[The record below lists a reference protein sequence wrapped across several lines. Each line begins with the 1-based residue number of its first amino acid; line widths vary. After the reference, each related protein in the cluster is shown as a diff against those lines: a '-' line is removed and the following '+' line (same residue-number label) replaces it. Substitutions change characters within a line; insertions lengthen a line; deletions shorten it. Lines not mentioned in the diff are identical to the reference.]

1 MDAAQFYHQAVS
13 RALMEDFLGAIED
26 FDRVIHLNPNDADA
40 FYNRG
45 FVRYKLG
52 NKQGAIEDYTKAVCI
67 NPKKAAAYLN
77 RGSVRLELADEQ
89 GAIEDYTQTILL
101 NSTCLEAYY
110 HRGRARSCLGDYHGA
125 IEDFN
130 RTLNFNPTFADAC
143 NQRGDARL
151 NLKDE
156 QRAVQDYQ
164 KAEKLYREQG
174 MTNECQVVQAKI
186 EAISTTSTPNQFT
199 RGANRYKVDRYISAA
214 TITGKP
220 PKRYINVME
229 KLVTGEFD
237 IQIARLPKT
246 VQAQINRTDAEA
258 WALNHLPAQY
268 ATSQRWV
275 HRSTEKLLEKHR
287 EQITAAVKQ
296 GITVVFKNNQPPES
310 PYLPDSSNWDEA
322 SKL

>member
-26 FDRVIHLNPNDADA
+26 FDRVIRLNPNNADA

-45 FVRYKLG
+45 FARYKLG
-52 NKQGAIEDYTKAVCI
+52 NKPGAVEDYTKATGI
-67 NPKKAAAYLN
+67 NPKKAAAYLT
-77 RGSVRLELADEQ
+77 RGSVRFELGDEQ
-89 GAIEDYTQTILL
+89 GAIEDYTQTLLL

-110 HRGRARSCLGDYHGA
+110 QRGRARSCLGDYHGA

-130 RTLNFNPTFADAC
+130 RTLNFNPTFAEAC
-143 NQRGDARL
+143 DRRGDARL

-156 QRAVQDYQ
+156 QGAGRDYQ

-174 MTNECQVVQAKI
+174 MTSECQVIQAKI
-186 EAISTTSTPNQFT
+186 EAITTCVPAQPT
-199 RGANRYKVDRYISAA
+199 RGANRYKVDRYVGAA
-214 TITGKP
+214 SITGKP

-229 KLVTGEFD
+229 KLVAGEFD

-268 ATSQRWV
+268 ATSKRWV
-275 HRSTEKLLEKHR
+275 NRSTEKLLEKHR
-287 EQITAAVKQ
+287 EQIAAAVKQ
-296 GITVVFKNNQPPES
+296 GIAVVFKNNQPPES
-310 PYLPDSSNWDEA
+310 PYLPNSSHWDEA
-322 SKL
+322 SK